1 MTFVVDNHSFAG
13 QLLQVKASPN
23 IEPSWREAL
32 EDEFRSPYFGELKA
46 FLVEERSK
54 YTIYPPS
61 KFIFNAYDRTPLPQV
76 KVVILGQDPYH
87 VPGQAHGLSFSVLPG
102 QKFPPSLKN
111 IFKEL
116 NNDLGISVPL
126 TGDLTPWAEQ
136 GVMMLNATLTVRHK
150 SPGSHQKRGW
160 ESFTDATIRTIS
172 EKRDHVVFML
182 WGNYARA
189 KRSLIDSSRHLVLEA
204 AHPSP
209 FSAHQGYFGSNHFS
223 KANAYLEEHHIDPV
237 DWSLPS

>member
-1 MTFVVDNHSFAG
+1 
-13 QLLQVKASPN
+13 
-23 IEPSWREAL
+23 
-32 EDEFRSPYFGELKA
+32 
-46 FLVEERSK
+46 
-54 YTIYPPS
+54 
-61 KFIFNAYDRTPLPQV
+61 
-76 KVVILGQDPYH
+76 
-87 VPGQAHGLSFSVLPG
+87 
-102 QKFPPSLKN
+102 
-111 IFKEL
+111 
-116 NNDLGISVPL
+116 
-126 TGDLTPWAEQ
+126 
-136 GVMMLNATLTVRHK
+136 MMLNATLTVRHK